1 MEFLYK
7 WIALAGLQSIAA
19 ISPGPAFVLQVKS
32 TLAHG
37 RTYGLFTA
45 IGLSLGVAV
54 YAFAVM
60 AGLAVLLASSKD
72 VMLFLRYA
80 GAAYLI
86 YIGFKGLRSKSSMSS
101 APSLEEM
108 AVAKDIAI
116 SNKKKFQ
123 AFKTAFIAQLLN
135 PKALVYFTAVFTQ
148 FITPDAPLWVLVLYG
163 LTVTFVEFAWWISLT
178 FILSHRHIKEKFT
191 KLSHWIDRIC
201 GGLLV
206 ALGIRLAM

>member
-7 WIALAGLQSIAA
+7 WLALAGLQSIAA

-37 RTYGLFTA
+37 RTYGLYTA
-45 IGLSLGVAV
+45 LGLSMGVAL

-60 AGLAVLLASSKD
+60 AGLAVVLAGSKD
-72 VMLFLRYA
+72 VMVFLRYA

-86 YIGFKGLRSKSSMSS
+86 YIGIKGLRSKSSMPP
-101 APSLEEM
+101 ASLDSM
-108 AVAKDIAI
+108 DIARDIAI
-116 SNKKKFQ
+116 SGKKKWQ
-123 AFKTAFIAQLLN
+123 AFTAAFIAQILN
-135 PKALVYFTAVFTQ
+135 PKALVYFTAVFAQ
-148 FITPDAPLWVLVLYG
+148 FITPNAPLWTLALYG
-163 LTVTFVEFAWWISLT
+163 LTVTLVELGWWIGLT
-178 FILSHRHIKEKFT
+178 FILSHRRIKEKFT
-191 KLSHWIDRIC
+191 KFSQWIDRIC